1 MYVRVNSAVI
11 VFHVFLKGW
20 LILTDLLTL
29 STFFI
34 CYCVDI
40 VNMIAQ
46 TPFVFEML
54 STVRAY
60 TLLLLCM
67 NITYVPFKTLR
78 VSEGF

>member
-1 MYVRVNSAVI
+1 MYVCVNSAVI
-11 VFHVFLKGW
+11 VFHVFLKGR
-20 LILTDLLTL
+20 LILTDLLTF

>member
-1 MYVRVNSAVI
+1 MYVCENSVI
-11 VFHVFLKGW
+11 VFHVFLKGR
-20 LILTDLLTL
+20 LILTDLLTF

-78 VSEGF
+78 VSKGF